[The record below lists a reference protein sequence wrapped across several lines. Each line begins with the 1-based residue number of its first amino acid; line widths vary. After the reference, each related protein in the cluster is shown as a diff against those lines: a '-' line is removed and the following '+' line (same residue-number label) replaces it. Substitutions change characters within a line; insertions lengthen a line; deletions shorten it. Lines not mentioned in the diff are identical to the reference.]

1 MKLSLQ
7 TTSQIPAWQTAKSIA
22 NQRHATLQRFVRLQK
37 RHSVA
42 ESAALVGASVS
53 TLWRWQKKFTA
64 RGLAGLKPKPASGGR
79 HSLFSKLRFPVAA
92 AREIERLIVATGNRR
107 AGWRQ
112 FAGSPLCPSV
122 VARHIVQTGTVPARF
137 TGLGRVN
144 QVQAIVYQ
152 SADGRRLLVRLPC
165 RGVITTALAVPAGF
179 KLSNPI
185 KATR

>member
-7 TTSQIPAWQTAKSIA
+7 TTSQIPAWQTAEAIA
-22 NQRHATLQRFVRLQK
+22 SQRLATIQRFVRLQK

-42 ESAALVGASVS
+42 ESAALVGASVT
-53 TLWRWQKKFTA
+53 TLWRWQKKFAA
-64 RGLAGLKPKPASGGR
+64 RGLSGLKPKPANGGR
-79 HSLFSKLRFPVAA
+79 RSLYSKVRFLVAA
-92 AREIERLIVATGNRR
+92 VREIERLIVATGNRR
-107 AGWRQ
+107 AAWQQ
-112 FAGSPLCPSV
+112 FAGSPLCPPS

-179 KLSNPI
+179 KLSNPV